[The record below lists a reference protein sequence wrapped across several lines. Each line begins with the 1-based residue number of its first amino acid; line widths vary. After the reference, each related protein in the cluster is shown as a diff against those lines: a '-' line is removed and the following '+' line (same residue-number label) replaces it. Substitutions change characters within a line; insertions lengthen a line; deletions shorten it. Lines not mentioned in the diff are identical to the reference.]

1 MRRKGELSPAAI
13 DRTYPH
19 QIAVP
24 SLIVSGSFAAL
35 QAWLPGRSAAPR
47 RRSVVGPDDE
57 WWTIFAFRCATD
69 ASDFQACFGGAVYDP
84 AERDPAIWQR
94 WHKRR

>member
-24 SLIVSGSFAAL
+24 SLVVSGSFAAL
-35 QAWLPGRSAAPR
+35 QAWLPERSAAPR

-57 WWTIFAFRCATD
+57 WWTIFAFKAADD
-69 ASDFQACFGGAVYDP
+69 AADFKAQFGGIDYDP
-84 AERDPAIWQR
+84 QGRDRTVWQR
-94 WHKRR
+94 WSKRF